1 MFSEARQPIN
11 TLRNLQ
17 RSIMHGGE
25 RAFELVP
32 MSLKTLIEHKVWK
45 ECHDKNGQPFKSFEA
60 FAAAPFWF
68 GLNSTV
74 NELKAFCIKHDDVRR
89 LIDEA
94 VDPAPL
100 VDYSEAGAKGGRGN
114 KASDNITGFRG
125 TDPTYTLKRLK
136 RDRPDL
142 AEKVVRGELS
152 AHAAAIDAGFRKQP
166 TPLEIILKQL
176 PKLTQHER
184 EQLRDILETP
194 P

>member
-1 MFSEARQPIN
+1 MPSEARQPIN

-32 MSLKTLIEHKVWK
+32 MSLKTLIERKVWK

-74 NELKAFCIKHDDVRR
+74 DELKAFCVKHDDVRR
-89 LIDEA
+89 KIDEA
-94 VDPAPL
+94 VAAALTPK
-100 VDYSEAGAKGGRGN
+100 EAGALGGRGH
-114 KASDNITGFRG
+114 KAADNVRSFGNN
-125 TDPTYTLKRLK
+125 PTYALKRLK

-152 AHAAAIDAGFRKQP
+152 AHAAAIGAGFRKKL
-166 TPLEIILKQL
+166 TPLEIIFKQL
-176 PKLTQHER
+176 PKLTEHER
-184 EQLRDILETP
+184 AQLRDMLETSP
-194 P
+194 